1 MYHGIKEYKPTDTNR
16 VWLEMEAGDTVF
28 FHPILH
34 HGSGANRTNGFRK
47 VLFDILF
54 EYKYHTLIR

>member
-34 HGSGANRTNGFRK
+34 HGSGANRT
-47 VLFDILF
+47 I
-54 EYKYHTLIR
+54 